1 MDPIT
6 GRHND
11 THPGNVATA
20 TSVAWSQR
28 RAWHG
33 DTVKVFLHAEL
44 TKADPPVAVQILPKD
59 KTAEFDT
66 VSGADLSAYASGC
79 DYEIK
84 WKTKPFAK
92 DREFQLKAKVDGKL
106 ESGLSAPLYVEL
118 DAPDFSA

>member
-1 MDPIT
+1 MVPIT
-6 GRHND
+6 GPHNN

-20 TSVAWSQR
+20 TSVGWSQR

-33 DTVKVFLHAEL
+33 DKVKVFLHAEL
-44 TKADPPVAVQILPKD
+44 TKPNPPAAVQILPKD

-66 VSGADLSAYASGC
+66 VSGTTLSAYASGC

-84 WKTKPFAK
+84 WKGKPFAK

-118 DAPDFSA
+118 DAPGFSA